1 MSELLW
7 MDEDELREVC
17 RLLANRVYQTEQR
30 MLMMA
35 IGIEEAV
42 EYGYRVGY
50 EDGIT
55 GQSYSIT
62 ARDEASLV
70 LH

>member
-42 EYGYRVGY
+42 EYGYKVGY

>member
-35 IGIEEAV
+35 IKIEEAV
-42 EYGYRVGY
+42 EHGYRVGY

>member
-1 MSELLW
+1 

-17 RLLANRVYQTEQR
+17 HLLANRLYQAEQR
-30 MLMMA
+30 MLMMSV
-35 IGIEEAV
+35 GIEKAV
-42 EYGYRVGY
+42 EYGYKVGY

>member
-17 RLLANRVYQTEQR
+17 RLLANRVYQTEQK

-42 EYGYRVGY
+42 EHGYRVGY

-55 GQSYSIT
+55 GQSCSIT

>member
-7 MDEDELREVC
+7 LNEDELREVC
-17 RLLANRVYQTEQR
+17 RTLANRLCQTEHR
-30 MLMMA
+30 ILMMA
-35 IGIEEAV
+35 IGIQEAV

-50 EDGIT
+50 EDGST
-55 GQSYSIT
+55 GQSYSIEG
-62 ARDEASLV
+62 RNEESLV

>member
-7 MDEDELREVC
+7 LTEDELREVC
-17 RLLANRVYQTEQR
+17 RTLVNRLCQTEGM

-35 IGIEEAV
+35 MEIERAV
-42 EYGYRVGY
+42 EHGYRVGY
-50 EDGIT
+50 EDGST

-62 ARDEASLV
+62 ARDEESLV

>member
-7 MDEDELREVC
+7 LDEDELRDVC
-17 RLLANRVYQTEQR
+17 RILATRLCQTENR

-35 IGIEEAV
+35 IEIERAV
-42 EYGYRVGY
+42 EHGYRVGY
-50 EDGIT
+50 EDGST
-55 GQSYSIT
+55 GQSYSVS
-62 ARDEASLV
+62 ARDEESLV

>member
-1 MSELLW
+1 VSELLW
-7 MDEDELREVC
+7 MDEDELREAC
-17 RLLANRVYQTEQR
+17 RLLANRLCQTEQR

-35 IGIEEAV
+35 IKIEEAV
-42 EYGYRVGY
+42 EHGYKVGY

>member
-7 MDEDELREVC
+7 LDEDELREVC
-17 RLLANRVYQTEQR
+17 RTLANRLCQTEQR

-35 IGIEEAV
+35 MGIQEAV
-42 EYGYRVGY
+42 EYGYKVGY
-50 EDGIT
+50 EDGVT
-55 GQSYSIT
+55 GQSYSIEG
-62 ARDEASLV
+62 RNEESLV

>member
-7 MDEDELREVC
+7 MDEDELRTVC
-17 RLLANRVYQTEQR
+17 RLLATRLCQTENR

-35 IGIEEAV
+35 IEIEKAV
-42 EYGYRVGY
+42 EHGYRVGY
-50 EDGIT
+50 EDGST
-55 GQSYSIT
+55 GQSYSIEG
-62 ARDEASLV
+62 RNEESLV

>member
-7 MDEDELREVC
+7 MDEDELRAVC
-17 RLLANRVYQTEQR
+17 RTLATRLCQTEHR

-35 IGIEEAV
+35 IGIQEAV
-42 EYGYRVGY
+42 EYGYKVGY
-50 EDGIT
+50 EDGST
-55 GQSYSIT
+55 GQSYSVQ